1 MVTVLFVWLCVHTA
15 LVLAGLI
22 VTITDIVRSDSQVSV
37 RSVVGISAFIIVFPG
52 LFWALWALF
61 YFNRGGLGGW
71 I

>member
-1 MVTVLFVWLCVHTA
+1 MVAVLFVWLCVHTA

-22 VTITDIVRSDSQVSV
+22 VTITGIVRSTSKVSV
-37 RSVVGISAFIIVFPG
+37 RSLVGIAAFIIVLPG
-52 LFWALWALF
+52 LFWTLRALF